1 VGDEFPD
8 RERLKHAVRI
18 ANIESFIESLPL
30 RYKTKIGQEGTGLS
44 QGQKQRILIARAV
57 YKNPLYLFFDEA
69 TNALDAH
76 NEKIIM
82 ENLAGFFKEKTVVI
96 VAHRLTTVKN
106 SDNII
111 VMDKGG
117 IVETG
122 SHKELTKQKGTY
134 YSLVKDQLELGG

>member
-1 VGDEFPD
+1 M
-8 RERLKHAVRI
+8 
-18 ANIESFIESLPL
+18 
-30 RYKTKIGQEGTGLS
+30 
-44 QGQKQRILIARAV
+44 
-57 YKNPLYLFFDEA
+57 
-69 TNALDAH
+69 
-76 NEKIIM
+76 EK
-82 ENLAGFFKEKTVVI
+82 LAGFFKEKTVVI